1 MDFGFITLILPLTYT
16 MTPAIINHKGG
27 SMTIGIVATFSI
39 SALLFVMSYV
49 ARDEGYL
56 GLAFLGIGIVLA
68 AAGIYLAAS
77 KRQ

>member
-1 MDFGFITLILPLTYT
+1 MRTAVI
-16 MTPAIINHKGG
+16 
-27 SMTIGIVATFSI
+27 ATFSL
-39 SALLFVMSYV
+39 SALLFVMSYI